1 MIKSVIR
8 KSLNLSAPKDEHFS
22 LVITDPQG
30 KEIQRSDVVANEF
43 GSVFSSMLLDKKLS
57 L

>member
-1 MIKSVIR
+1 MVKAVIR
-8 KSLNLSAPKDEHFS
+8 KSLNLAAPKDEHFS
-22 LVITDPQG
+22 VVVTDPQG

-43 GSVFSSMLLDKKLS
+43 GSVFASILLDKKLS